1 MNTRLLISI
10 RDLELVGRVDIHF
23 FFFSGDVFFFYL
35 CRIRIRISVSS

>member
-23 FFFSGDVFFFYL
+23 FFSGDVFFFYL

>member
-23 FFFSGDVFFFYL
+23 FFFSGDVFFYL